1 MEPVDRARLLAAG
14 LVLALAACAPS
25 APAAVGRPQRPG
37 RPGRP
42 GLPTNHTSG
51 GDDSETPTSTDKAPT
66 KGDLKTFAY
75 ASTDGAALAAEV
87 TSVLA
92 PAAGGSVHY
101 EGYELLSQAQRL
113 ESLAAS
119 ATRRLKD
126 VKPAD
131 RDLVGARRDGISAY
145 ALTAEFATL
154 MVNLARADAND
165 DLGVLNTAANQALAL
180 EGRGEELAAYY
191 TAFIAELEKW
201 QRVHPQA
208 AVEAMKKY
216 GG

>member
-1 MEPVDRARLLAAG
+1 MEPVDRPRLLAAG

-25 APAAVGRPQRPG
+25 APAAVGRPQRPS
-37 RPGRP
+37 RP
-42 GLPTNHTSG
+42 GLPTDHTSD
-51 GDDSETPTSTDKAPT
+51 GDDSETNTSTDKAAT

-92 PAAGGSVHY
+92 PAGGGSVHY
-101 EGYELLSQAQRL
+101 EGHELLSQAERL
-113 ESLAAS
+113 ESLATS

-126 VKPAD
+126 VNPTD
-131 RDLVGARRDGISAY
+131 RDLVGARRAGISAY
-145 ALTAEFATL
+145 SLTAEFATL

-165 DLGVLNTAANQALAL
+165 DLGALNKAANQALAL

-191 TAFIAELEKW
+191 TALIAELEKW
-201 QRVHPQA
+201 KRVHPQA
-208 AVEAMKKY
+208 AAEAMKKY

>member
-1 MEPVDRARLLAAG
+1 MEPVDRPRLLAAG

-37 RPGRP
+37 RPG
-42 GLPTNHTSG
+42 LPTDHTSD
-51 GDDSETPTSTDKAPT
+51 GDDSETNTSTDKAAT

-92 PAAGGSVHY
+92 PAGGGSVHF
-101 EGYELLSQAQRL
+101 EGHELLSPAERL
-113 ESLAAS
+113 ESLATS

-126 VKPAD
+126 VNPTD

-145 ALTAEFATL
+145 SLTAEFATL

-165 DLGVLNTAANQALAL
+165 DLGALNTSANQALAL

-191 TAFIAELEKW
+191 TALIAELEKW
-201 QRVHPQA
+201 KRVHPQA
-208 AVEAMKKY
+208 AAEAMKKY

>member
-37 RPGRP
+37 RPG
-42 GLPTNHTSG
+42 LPTNHTVR
-51 GDDSETPTSTDKAPT
+51 GDDSEAPTSTDKAAT

-92 PAAGGSVHY
+92 LAAGGSVHY

-113 ESLAAS
+113 ESLATS

-126 VKPAD
+126 VNPTD

-154 MVNLARADAND
+154 MVNLARSDAND
-165 DLGVLNTAANQALAL
+165 DLGALNTAANQALAL

-191 TAFIAELEKW
+191 TALIADLEKW